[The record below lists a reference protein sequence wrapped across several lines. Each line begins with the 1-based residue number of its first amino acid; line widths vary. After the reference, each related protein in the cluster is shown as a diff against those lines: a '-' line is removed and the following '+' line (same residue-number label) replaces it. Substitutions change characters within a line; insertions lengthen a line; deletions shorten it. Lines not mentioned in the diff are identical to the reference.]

1 MTDLELTVALM
12 DRAIQVQRLTGCPFL
27 TAMDTVLEIC
37 LDTGTDWLP
46 DPDWK
51 LALSP
56 FLDIR

>member
-12 DRAIQVQRLTGCPFL
+12 DRAIQVQRQTRVPFL
-27 TAMDTVLEIC
+27 IAMDTVLEIC
-37 LDTGTDWLP
+37 LDTGTDWLA

-51 LALSP
+51 LEVRP